1 MLTWRIACSNIY
13 FFIYLSTFSHF
24 HETDVVQSQGAREAM
39 VAENLVISG
48 LSGPFSTVNG
58 RYVLIDESEQ
68 VYRKQ
73 DCDDADIAVFPDKN
87 ECWCVQIWNR
97 QSQLW
102 DPCTKSQKPNLGL
115 FDVRLWRVANYLTGD
130 FDPKPSV
137 SVTVWPNEEECA
149 TVSQGV
155 AGEAMLAKTLVIMG
169 VTGPFAQVNGD
180 YNLDAKAQVYRK
192 QSRDSD
198 PHEYEIV
205 VFSDKKGW
213 CVQTF
218 NDHRRKWVVV
228 LESHEAGV
236 GLFAVRSWLVRNPQ
250 SRRSELQES
259 VRVFQTE
266 QSLATDSA
274 EGGNGSCGAALPE
287 DGLQPRDGDVMQ
299 DEGRMLA
306 AETLVITG
314 QTLSISG
321 VLGQLHDINGRYDL
335 TDAIERV
342 YRKQGGNEEIK
353 VFPNDKGWM
362 VESFDRQTKAWQT
375 CLASEASKIKRGLFT
390 VRLWFVVD
398 QIGGYEQQ
406 PSVNVS
412 ESTQRQARVKVL
424 NGKARSDGGSAVELR
439 HRDVVSQHSPSSGAE
454 ETLEIQDSPQAGTV
468 LLRQQIADFR
478 QQVSLLSQEKNK
490 LCDEN
495 IKLCEENSKLKQK
508 RREMQA
514 LDSDTA
520 LGNNNIKGNFPFNE
534 KIVASYMTLIND
546 RLGKYSRALFG
557 PCLGDGETISQH
569 DILSC
574 CKASKEIFTICHEW
588 VQRRILD
595 PQRKLKLGT
604 MAAGPGEGARELSE
618 WKVAQD
624 SIIKLQR
631 ATRCRIL
638 KGLND
643 QLETHFEVC
652 DYSQTLS
659 HRDYKK
665 NSQQYLGPFIKELVK
680 VSYSLLLPLVHAI

>member
-1 MLTWRIACSNIY
+1 
-13 FFIYLSTFSHF
+13 
-24 HETDVVQSQGAREAM
+24 M
-39 VAENLVISG
+39 VADNLVISG

-58 RYVLIDESEQ
+58 RYVLIDEPEQ

-73 DCDDADIAVFPDKN
+73 DCDDAIEIAVFPDEN
-87 ECWCVQIWNR
+87 EYWCVQIWNT
-97 QSQLW
+97 QSQSW
-102 DPCTKSQKPNLGL
+102 DPCTRSQKPNLGL
-115 FDVRLWRVANYLTGD
+115 FDVRSWRVANYLTGD

-180 YNLDAKAQVYRK
+180 YNLIDAKGQVYRK
-192 QSRDSD
+192 QSFDSD
-198 PHEYEIV
+198 QLEYEIV

-218 NDHRRKWVVV
+218 NEQRQKWVVA

-259 VRVFQTE
+259 VHVLQNEQT
-266 QSLATDSA
+266 LATDSA
-274 EGGNGSCGAALPE
+274 EGGDGSCGAALPE
-287 DGLQPRDGDVMQ
+287 DGPQPRDGDVMQ

-306 AETLVITG
+306 AETIVITG

-321 VLGQLHDINGRYDL
+321 VLGRLHDINGRYNL

-353 VFPNDKGWM
+353 VFPNDKGWI
-362 VESFDRQTKAWQT
+362 VESFDKQTKARQA
-375 CLASEASKIKRGLFT
+375 CLASEASEIKRGLFA
-390 VRLWFVVD
+390 VRLWFVAD
-398 QIGGYEQQ
+398 QNGSYEQQ

-412 ESTQRQARVKVL
+412 ESTQRQTRVKVL
-424 NGKARSDGGSAVELR
+424 NRNAGSNGGSCVALR
-439 HRDVVSQHSPSSGAE
+439 HGDVVSQHSPSSGAE
-454 ETLEIQDSPQAGTV
+454 EILEIQDSSQAKTG

-478 QQVSLLSQEKNK
+478 QQVSILSQEKTK

-495 IKLCEENSKLKQK
+495 TKLCDENSKLKQK

-604 MAAGPGEGARELSE
+604 MAAGPGEGAREVSE

-643 QLETHFEVC
+643 QLEAHFEVC
-652 DYSQTLS
+652 EYSQTLS

-680 VSYSLLLPLVHAI
+680 VSYSLLLPLVHAWHLRVS